1 MDRAAARCADAGMK
15 LVALVLLFP
24 ALAHADDP
32 PMIGEEVIRVDN
44 QYFVDGV
51 NTTSLSSETISYR
64 SVAKGWMIIDGYEV
78 GGDLRFLT
86 APSFAGGGLAFTDVT
101 LMTLRARTGLGK
113 RIDAAVSI
121 DLLPKQPST
130 TDELLFQS
138 AGFGV
143 NVQPSLR
150 LPLAL
155 HVNGTGGVLLDRA
168 GAWGS
173 VRAGATGRK
182 RIHEIIRF
190 EGSLDALATQLR
202 PDESER
208 TWLVEA
214 GLAGSM
220 LARDPEGW
228 TGGWLGFRYSL
239 PIGHADMID
248 PQPRM
253 DVEIGAILS
262 FVKHWDVYFK
272 FAVID
277 RGDADEMATQLP
289 ILDGGFD
296 QRQAIFGV
304 TYHTR

>member
-1 MDRAAARCADAGMK
+1 MK
-15 LVALVLLFP
+15 LAALVLLFP
-24 ALAHADDP
+24 TLAHADGP
-32 PMIGEEVIRVDN
+32 PMIGEEVIRVD
-44 QYFVDGV
+44 YVLDGI
-51 NTTSLSSETISYR
+51 NTTSTSLGSVSYR
-64 SVAKGWMIIDGYEV
+64 SIPKGWMIVDGYEV

-86 APSFAGGGLAFTDVT
+86 APSFAGGSLAFTDVT
-101 LMTLRARTGLGK
+101 LLTLRGRAGLGK
-113 RIDAAVSI
+113 RVDVALNV

-138 AGFGV
+138 AGAGM
-143 NVQPSLR
+143 NVQPWLR
-150 LPLAL
+150 LPLAFHL
-155 HVNGTGGVLLDRA
+155 NGNGGVLLDRT
-168 GAWGS
+168 GYWGQA
-173 VRAGATGRK
+173 RAGATGRK
-182 RIHEIIRF
+182 RIHEILRF

-202 PDESER
+202 PDEGER
-208 TWLVEA
+208 AWLVEA
-214 GLAGSM
+214 GLAGSV

-239 PIGHADMID
+239 PVTHADMID

-272 FAVID
+272 LAVID

-296 QRQAIFGV
+296 QRQAVFGV